1 MIKPILNKL
10 FWGLFRHFL
19 SDRQYALFRYWLEIG
34 DFPDIENPKQF
45 AEKIQYIKLYQRTDL
60 RKKVADRIQ
69 VRSYVANKI
78 GEEHL
83 IPLIGNYQELTEEI
97 WTSLPSLFV
106 LKANHGC
113 KMNKIV
119 TEKREE
125 SFSDVRSLTQKWQ
138 QTDYYK
144 LGREWV
150 YKDLPRTILAEELL
164 QTPDG
169 TVPEDYK
176 FFCFNG
182 RVELI
187 QVDFSRFDNHRRNLY
202 DRDFNLMPATLKY
215 GRYEEPFEKPEQLNE
230 AIRLAEKLS
239 PEFDFIRV
247 DLYIVEK
254 KIYFG
259 ELTNYPG
266 NGFETFTPE
275 SFDRELGSKLQLS
288 SASS

>member
-19 SDRQYALFRYWLEIG
+19 NDKQYAVFRYWLEIG
-34 DFPDIENPKQF
+34 EFPDIENPKQF
-45 AEKIQYIKLYQRTDL
+45 VEKIQHIKLYQRTEL
-60 RKKVADRIQ
+60 RKLAADRIR
-69 VRSYVANKI
+69 VRSYVADKI
-78 GEEHL
+78 GEDHL
-83 IPLIGNYQELTEEI
+83 IPLIGNYKELTETI
-97 WTSLPSLFV
+97 WKSLPSQFV

-119 TEKREE
+119 TDKNGEA
-125 SFSDVRSLTQKWQ
+125 FSDIQSLTQKWQ

-144 LGREWV
+144 FGREWV
-150 YKDLPRTILAEELL
+150 YKELSRTIVAEELL
-164 QTPDG
+164 QTPSG
-169 TVPEDYK
+169 TIPEDYK

-187 QVDFSRFDNHRRNLY
+187 QIDFSRFKNHRRNLY
-202 DRDFNLMPATLKY
+202 DRDFNLLPATLFY
-215 GRYEEPFEKPEQLNE
+215 SQYEKPFNKTEKLDE
-230 AIRLAEKLS
+230 SIRLAEKLAS
-239 PEFDFIRV
+239 DFDFIRV

-266 NGFETFTPE
+266 NGFQAFTPD
-275 SFDRELGSKLQLS
+275 SFDLELGNKLKLNSVS
-288 SASS
+288 S